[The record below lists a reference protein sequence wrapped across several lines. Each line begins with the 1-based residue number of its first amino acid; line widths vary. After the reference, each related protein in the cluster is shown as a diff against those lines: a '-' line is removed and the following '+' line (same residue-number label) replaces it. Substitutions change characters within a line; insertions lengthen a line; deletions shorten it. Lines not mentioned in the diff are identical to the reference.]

1 MYNPLHIQ
9 ILNRFANVY
18 KCDFNSRRRNNS
30 WNMPKEGHD
39 FKELGG
45 EFEKIRSEL
54 QIVKGFS
61 GKLFMCVCVCVLKKK
76 NCSFILMPLQPPL
89 PARQMFLLLFHSN

>member
-1 MYNPLHIQ
+1 
-9 ILNRFANVY
+9 
-18 KCDFNSRRRNNS
+18 
-30 WNMPKEGHD
+30 MPKEGHD
-39 FKELGG
+39 FKELGV

-76 NCSFILMPLQPPL
+76 KLQFYSDASSTTVACQTNVFVVVSFELIHI
-89 PARQMFLLLFHSN
+89 LLLFKTEMGIRASTIL

>member
-1 MYNPLHIQ
+1 
-9 ILNRFANVY
+9 
-18 KCDFNSRRRNNS
+18 
-30 WNMPKEGHD
+30 MPKEGHD
-39 FKELGG
+39 FKELGV

-76 NCSFILMPLQPPL
+76 KI
-89 PARQMFLLLFHSN
+89 AVLF